1 MKLTELLLATN
12 NEHKIREIAA
22 ILAATGVRIRTR
34 REFADFPEIEEHG
47 ATLEENALL
56 KARTIFQRY
65 QVPALADDTGLE
77 VAYLNGAPGVY
88 SARYAG
94 EQCSFEDNNRKLLA
108 ELEGVPLE
116 QRGAKFISVIAI
128 AYFGGEVC
136 HRGEVDGVIADSTRG
151 SNGFGYDPVFY
162 YPPLQKTYAQM
173 SAAEKNAI
181 SHRARALVSLRNWLV
196 AAPSA

>member
-1 MKLTELLLATN
+1 MKFAELLLATN

-22 ILAATGVRIRTR
+22 ILAESGVKIRTR
-34 REFADFPEIEEHG
+34 KEFADFPEIEEHG
-47 ATLEENALL
+47 ATLEENALH

-65 QVPALADDTGLE
+65 QIPALADDTGLE
-77 VAYLNGAPGVY
+77 VAYLDGAPGVY

-94 EQCSFEDNNRKLLA
+94 AQCSFADNNRKLLA
-108 ELEGVPLE
+108 ELQGVPPE
-116 QRGAKFISVIAI
+116 QRRAQFISIIAVVY
-128 AYFGGEVC
+128 AGGEIC
-136 HRGEVDGVIADSTRG
+136 HRGEVDGVIAESMQG
-151 SNGFGYDPVFY
+151 SGGFGYDPVFY
-162 YPPLQKTYAQM
+162 YPPLKKTYAQM